1 MHGTWVAA
9 PERNAAMTAVVE
21 RIYRA
26 RENGDVEAV
35 LAELTDD
42 ATFSVMGQI
51 AGQPLSPVIRGR
63 AALEGFFKGL
73 FMRWV
78 WDGMD
83 SRNMIIGSDSVVMEY
98 SGHMIH
104 TVSNQRFQTAFCDVM
119 IFRDGKVSAIREYC
133 DTFTIVRIAGLAL

>member
-9 PERNAAMTAVVE
+9 TGCNAATTAVVE

-35 LAELTDD
+35 LAELTED

-51 AGQPLSPVIRGR
+51 AGQPLSPMIRGR
-63 AALEGFFKGL
+63 AALEGYFKGL

-83 SRNMIIGSDSVVMEY
+83 SRNMIMGSDSVAIEY
-98 SGHMIH
+98 TGHIIH
-104 TVSNQRFQTAFCDVM
+104 TVSNQRFETAFCDVM
-119 IFRDGKVSAIREYC
+119 VMRDGKVSAIREYC